1 LRSTSRAFTLLEV
14 MVAVAILG
22 LSLTVILSA
31 QAGLYAGGG
40 YAQHTS
46 IATGLLRCRM
56 TEIEERLAKLG
67 YPEADE
73 KDDGSC
79 CDDDLRND
87 MRCEWKVER
96 IELPTIDPAAMASAN
111 PMGTGDPGG
120 SGGPLGPL
128 GALMGGGQ
136 GPTGALSGLSQ
147 LPTTSMSLS
156 SADGG
161 VSGLASA
168 LNSGTGGGMSAIAQL
183 AMGFVYP
190 TLKPMLEASIRKVT
204 VKVTWKEGILSRDL
218 SAIQYVTRPM
228 RSDAL
233 TGLGDGGVPP
243 TGTGTGIGTSPT
255 GTSTPRTP
263 TR

>member
-1 LRSTSRAFTLLEV
+1 

-31 QAGLYAGGG
+31 QAGLYSGGA

-56 TEIEERLAKLG
+56 TEIEERLVKLG

-79 CDDDLRND
+79 CDDDLRSD

-96 IELPTIDPAAMASAN
+96 IELPTIDPAAMASSS
-111 PMGTGDPGG
+111 PLGGGGPGS
-120 SGGPLGPL
+120 SGGPLGAL
-128 GALMGGGQ
+128 GGLMGGGQ
-136 GPTGALSGLSQ
+136 GATGAMGALSGLGQ
-147 LPTTSMSLS
+147 MPTSSLSLS

-161 VSGLASA
+161 VSGIASA
-168 LNSGTGGGMSAIAQL
+168 LNAGTGGGMSAIAQL

-228 RSDAL
+228 RSDAI
-233 TGLGDGGVPP
+233 TGVGDGGVPLSGL
-243 TGTGTGIGTSPT
+243 GTGAGTSTT
-255 GTSTPRTP
+255 GTSTGASTKVP